1 MKRVMILTNSLTGGG
16 AERSMNLACNEL
28 AKRGWL
34 IALVPINAGPND
46 EVIPT
51 CEVFPLERKWQGNLA
66 NAASAIW
73 RLNKVVK
80 AWNPDVIV
88 LNCDLPELFGA
99 LLFSRRQLIAVEHI
113 NRPWIS
119 RLTLGRIVRQIL
131 RFRKVKWVA
140 VSAHLSIWPTGKTP
154 DSVVLNSI
162 STVSMQVHSKS
173 NPTHSNEIRRLFFVG
188 RLAAQKRPDWLLE
201 IGRLTKL
208 PMEVIGE
215 GLMRESLEERAQQ
228 FEVKAI
234 FRGQITQVWE
244 QVEDGDVLIVPSEYE
259 GDGLVVIEGIQQ
271 GLPMLL
277 ADIPDFRRF
286 GLPDKNYCKDVNDFS
301 KRIDSFRKNQ
311 VELLVPEDISRSILA
326 SRSMLAVGNMWED
339 YLNSI

>member
-1 MKRVMILTNSLTGGG
+1 MILTNSLTGGG
-16 AERSMNLACNEL
+16 AERSMNLVCNEL
-28 AKRGWL
+28 AKRGWP

-51 CEVFPLERKWQGNLA
+51 CEVFPLEREWRGTLA
-66 NAASAIW
+66 DTASAIW
-73 RLNKVVK
+73 KLNRVVRS
-80 AWNPDVIV
+80 WNPDVIV

-99 LLFSRRQLIAVEHI
+99 LLLSRRQLIAVEHI

-131 RFRKVKWVA
+131 RIRKVKWVA
-140 VSAHLSIWPTGKTP
+140 VSAHLAIWPTGEIP

-162 STVSMQVHSKS
+162 STMGMPLNSKS
-173 NPTHSNEIRRLFFVG
+173 NPRYSNEIRRLFFVG
-188 RLAAQKRPDWLLE
+188 RLAPQKRPDWLLE

-208 PMEVIGE
+208 PLEVIGE
-215 GLMRESLEERAQQ
+215 GLMRESLEERARQ
-228 FEVKAI
+228 FEVKAN
-234 FRGQITQVWE
+234 FRGQITHVWE

-286 GLPDKNYCKDVNDFS
+286 GLPDKNYCKDVDDFS
-301 KRIDSFRKNQ
+301 KRIDSFRTNQ

-326 SRSMLAVGNMWED
+326 SRSIMAVGNMWEN